1 MPQLTL
7 TEGARA
13 PRPSRSRLR
22 VYKVVVLGEG
32 GVGKS
37 ALVLQFVSHN
47 FIEYHDPTIG
57 EHSAY
62 VVPVSSVH
70 VHGVAGWVI

>member
-1 MPQLTL
+1 MPQLMHAD
-7 TEGARA
+7 GARA
-13 PRPSRSRLR
+13 PRPGRSRLR

-57 EHSAY
+57 KRR
-62 VVPVSSVH
+62 VRVQC
-70 VHGVAGWVI
+70 VASCLCPICF

>member
-1 MPQLTL
+1 MNLCVTDGHVVAMPQLTH
-7 TEGARA
+7 TGEAR
-13 PRPSRSRLR
+13 PGRGRLR

-57 EHSAY
+57 E
-62 VVPVSSVH
+62 
-70 VHGVAGWVI
+70 